1 MEFWKGI
8 DQSEGKEKMGY
19 ITSAYGCSHPC
30 GKKGKGGKN
39 NDEEPNLELDSAV
52 ASAEDII
59 ENARKI
65 KYGCSCLCFPRFRGL
80 AVSDGHRG
88 VGLTSVMFWTYF
100 TLIHKLLE
108 GMPVTEGTK
117 ISTGRMRKPV
127 LCSVLKD
134 RWNFVPK
141 SSRFEVHMLPSEES
155 GGKGVRVTGQDI
167 GRIRSCFSNNYCKSQ
182 DITIVPYDSSQLE
195 GSKIVYVETEYE
207 AEWIPLVKMLKEK
220 FTSFEDTGTWWGGL
234 GEESKLAMEEEK
246 TRRKEED
253 LPTWQEKQD
262 AAKAVKGAALEAG
275 RPPLQEC

>member
-1 MEFWKGI
+1 
-8 DQSEGKEKMGY
+8 
-19 ITSAYGCSHPC
+19 
-30 GKKGKGGKN
+30 
-39 NDEEPNLELDSAV
+39 
-52 ASAEDII
+52 
-59 ENARKI
+59 
-65 KYGCSCLCFPRFRGL
+65 
-80 AVSDGHRG
+80 
-88 VGLTSVMFWTYF
+88 MFWTYF

-207 AEWIPLVKMLKEK
+207 AEWIPLVKMLKEN
-220 FTSFEDTGTWWGGL
+220 FTSFEDTGTWWGWL

-253 LPTWQEKQD
+253 LPTWQEKKD

-275 RPPLQEC
+275 GPPLQEC